1 MQFAL
6 RMPLTAP
13 TATASPTPT
22 PSPTPSSTGS
32 PMPHLTAAELNT
44 AVNTFNS
51 TLLQVAIAIGVGLIV
66 WLVASFLI
74 RQVVKRVLAG
84 SQLTKRRLFRW
95 AAPALRAL
103 DSERRAQRAKTI
115 GSLLNSVVVVVIT
128 TIVLIYVL
136 KAFGVDIAPLLTSVG
151 ILGVAVAFGAQ
162 QLIRDFLSGIFLT
175 LEDQFGIG
183 DVIELGAGEVVGTVE
198 SVGLRITRVRAED
211 GAIWYLRNG
220 EILRVGNRSQGSY
233 LAAAATPAPGTPQ
246 VQNAGQAQTT
256 GPGQGVS
263 PAATKPDAQGQR
275 AAE

>member
-1 MQFAL
+1 MQSAL
-6 RMPLTAP
+6 LSSVTAA
-13 TATASPTPT
+13 ATVSPT
-22 PSPTPSSTGS
+22 PSPTPSADDS
-32 PMPHLTAAELNT
+32 HLSHLSAAELNT
-44 AVNTFNS
+44 AVTTFNS
-51 TLLQVAIAIGVGLIV
+51 TLLQVAIAVGVGLVV
-66 WLVASFLI
+66 WLVATFLI
-74 RQVVKRVLAG
+74 RQVVRRILAG
-84 SQLTKRRLFRW
+84 TQLTKRRLFRW

-115 GSLLNSVVVVVIT
+115 GSLLNSIVAVVIT

-162 QLIRDFLSGIFLT
+162 QLIRDFLAGIFLT

-233 LAAAATPAPGTPQ
+233 LPPAPEAAPTIASP
-246 VQNAGQAQTT
+246 
-256 GPGQGVS
+256 S
-263 PAATKPDAQGQR
+263 PANAAQKADAAHKPDAQGQR
-275 AAE
+275 AGE